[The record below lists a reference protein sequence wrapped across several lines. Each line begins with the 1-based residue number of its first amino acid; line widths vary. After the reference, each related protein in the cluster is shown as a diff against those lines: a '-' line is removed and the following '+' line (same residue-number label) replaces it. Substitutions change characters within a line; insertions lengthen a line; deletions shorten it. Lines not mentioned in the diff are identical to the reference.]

1 MIEVYE
7 LDSLLKKY
15 GIDASK
21 ILSKNDTILDR
32 GEYQDIDKTL
42 DYLINE
48 LGINSKN
55 IEKCPS
61 IMYFDVD
68 NIRRNYE
75 FLIKQGVNIS
85 SIETALS
92 ILNTEPN
99 ILKETYYYVL
109 DNYGKEYINKSTT
122 ILRVPVS
129 RIIAIERIL
138 GNKSLIRSAACS
150 WNSTDEIEKIIA
162 VCQKNSIPVTCGVF
176 RRTANEIEEIV
187 SVCKKSNI
195 PIASSMFKKTANEIE
210 KIIAICKKN
219 DILPVG
225 GVFLRTANEIEE
237 IVSVCK
243 KSNIPIVGT
252 MFHKT
257 VDEIEKIIVVCKNN
271 NISITSTLFLKTADE
286 IERIVAICKK
296 NNVSITGNIFLKPA
310 DEIEEIVSVCKKN
323 DIPITGNVFHR
334 TANEIEQII
343 AVCKESNVPITGSM
357 FLKALGEIRKIIM
370 ICKKNDIPITGGVF
384 LKTADEIKR
393 IVTIC
398 NENIISITGSVF
410 YRTSDELEES
420 IEYVKSIYGEAYL
433 KPLIVNKNVE
443 YLKVVLP
450 YLDTLNVLPV
460 VIKSASILSLT
471 LDEIIDRK
479 EYIDSHNGE
488 LVLPNGRFNSI
499 FGLSRANYRKLIGK
513 KEECLR
519 LCRK

>member
-7 LDSLLKKY
+7 LESLLKKY

-21 ILSKNDTILDR
+21 VVSKNDTILER
-32 GEYQDIDKTL
+32 GEYQDIDRTL
-42 DYLINE
+42 NYLVNE
-48 LGINSKN
+48 LGINPRN

-61 IMYFDVD
+61 VMYHAVD
-68 NIRRNYE
+68 NIRGNYE

-85 SIETALS
+85 SIETALH

-129 RIIAIERIL
+129 RIITIERIL

-162 VCQKNSIPVTCGVF
+162 VCQKNSIPVTCDVF

-187 SVCKKSNI
+187 SVCKNSNI
-195 PIASSMFKKTANEIE
+195 PIAGTVFHRTANEIE
-210 KIIAICKKN
+210 K
-219 DILPVG
+219 
-225 GVFLRTANEIEE
+225 

-243 KSNIPIVGT
+243 KSNIPITGT
-252 MFHKT
+252 VFHRT
-257 VDEIEKIIVVCKNN
+257 ADEIEEIVVVCKNN
-271 NISITSTLFLKTADE
+271 NIPITSTLFLKTADE

-357 FLKALGEIRKIIM
+357 FLKALGEIKKIIVV
-370 ICKKNDIPITGGVF
+370 CK
-384 LKTADEIKR
+384 
-393 IVTIC
+393 
-398 NENIISITGSVF
+398 ENNIQITGSIF
-410 YRTSDELEES
+410 IETANELEES
-420 IEYVKSIYGEAYL
+420 INYVKSTYGKTYL
-433 KPLIVNKNVE
+433 KPLIVNKKVE
-443 YLKVVLP
+443 YLKAVLP

-471 LDEIIDRK
+471 LDEIIERK
-479 EYIDSHNGE
+479 EYIESHNGE

-513 KEECLR
+513 KEKCLR

>member
-15 GIDASK
+15 GIDAGK
-21 ILSKNDTILDR
+21 VVSKNNTILDR

-42 DYLINE
+42 NYLIDE
-48 LGINSKN
+48 LGISPRN

-195 PIASSMFKKTANEIE
+195 PI
-210 KIIAICKKN
+210 
-219 DILPVG
+219 
-225 GVFLRTANEIEE
+225 
-237 IVSVCK
+237 
-243 KSNIPIVGT
+243 VGT

-310 DEIEEIVSVCKKN
+310 DEIEKIVSICKKN

-357 FLKALGEIRKIIM
+357 FLKALGEIKKIIM

-410 YRTSDELEES
+410 YRASDELEES
-420 IEYVKSIYGEAYL
+420 IEYVKNMYGEAYL

-450 YLDTLNVLPV
+450 YLDTLNVLPI
-460 VIKSASILSLT
+460 VIKSASILTLT

-479 EYIDSHNGE
+479 EYIEYHNGE

-499 FGLSRANYRKLIGK
+499 FGMTRANYRKLVCK

-519 LCRK
+519 LCKK